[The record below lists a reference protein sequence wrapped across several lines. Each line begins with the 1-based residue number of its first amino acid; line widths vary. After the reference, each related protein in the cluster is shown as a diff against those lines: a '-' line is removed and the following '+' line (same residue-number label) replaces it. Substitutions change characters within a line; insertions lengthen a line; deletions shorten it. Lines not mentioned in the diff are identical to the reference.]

1 MKRPKR
7 HKSKTQQRCEH
18 YRKLCDMLFQHHEE
32 YVDKSNDDRD
42 GLVHQIESLK
52 RELSLRKEEQA
63 TCHKII
69 EKAAEIDFRY
79 CDNGFYALEVRF
91 NGDFMGSI
99 SRYGEPREYVAQ
111 HVARQIEHQILTS
124 RFIESAKA
132 NRRREYERV
141 RPDWLGIRDRD

>member
-1 MKRPKR
+1 VLASLEKR
-7 HKSKTQQRCEH
+7 HVDVRNINHALNEELQQERSRFKS
-18 YRKLCDMLFQHHEE
+18 
-32 YVDKSNDDRD
+32 
-42 GLVHQIESLK
+42 
-52 RELSLRKEEQA
+52 EQA
-63 TCHKII
+63 ACQKII

-141 RPDWLGIRDRD
+141 RPDWLGIKE

>member
-1 MKRPKR
+1 MRRPKR
-7 HKSKTQQRCEH
+7 HKSKTQRRCDH
-18 YRKLCDMLFQHHEE
+18 YRKLCDMILTQHTE
-32 YVDKSNDDRD
+32 YVDKAA
-42 GLVHQIESLK
+42 EETASLTSK
-52 RELSLRKEEQA
+52 MKSLQRELSLLKTEQIA
-63 TCHKII
+63 CQKII

-111 HVARQIEHQILTS
+111 HVARQVENQILTS

-141 RPDWLGIRDRD
+141 RPDWLGLRE